1 MCPLLSGRADRHGA
15 RRANWSARGLLAGY
29 ASLGRERRMRVRISE
44 DAEDARD
51 AASAGIMAA
60 RIGSARLVAGRL
72 LAGRRLSARQ
82 GAALLII
89 GVLALAFNLRSAIT
103 SLPPIFPEL
112 ESALHLSPAS
122 LSLLAAIPA
131 LCFGV
136 FSGVGA
142 PLSRR
147 FGEER
152 VLGFALVLLAA
163 GLLLRAL
170 SPTSLLFPGTVLA
183 GAAIA
188 LMNVLLPSLV
198 KRRMPERAGLMIGL
212 YLLMLSAGAIVASL
226 LAVPV
231 FNAAGGGTTAGSAAV
246 RITLGLWAGPAL
258 LAAAAWLPQLRYRTV
273 PDDMRAATGA
283 SAGLVPAVRPAGALA
298 MGRSALA
305 WQVTLFMGLQ
315 SLTYYATL
323 SWFPTMFRDRG
334 VSAVHAGDLLALM
347 NLGNA
352 ATALLIPMLA
362 QRAADQRSIAVVAN
376 LATALGLTGALFGPP
391 GAAVPAILLLG
402 LGQGA
407 TLGLGIFYTMAR
419 APDAVTAASLSAF
432 AQSIGYLIASVGP
445 LLVGYL
451 HDTSGAWTVP
461 GLVLLVVAALQ
472 LVMGWLGGRAM

>member
-1 MCPLLSGRADRHGA
+1 
-15 RRANWSARGLLAGY
+15 
-29 ASLGRERRMRVRISE
+29 
-44 DAEDARD
+44 
-51 AASAGIMAA
+51 
-60 RIGSARLVAGRL
+60 
-72 LAGRRLSARQ
+72 LSARQ
-82 GAALLII
+82 AAALLVI

-112 ESALHLSPAS
+112 GSALHFSAAS
-122 LSLLAAIPA
+122 LSLLAAIPV

-136 FSGVGA
+136 FSGLGA

-152 VLGFALVLLAA
+152 VLGFALVVLAT
-163 GLLLRAL
+163 GLLIRSL
-170 SPTSLLFPGTVLA
+170 SPAIGLFPGTVVV

-188 LMNVLLPSLV
+188 LLNVLLPSLV

-212 YLLMLSAGAIVASL
+212 YLLMLSSGAIVASL

-231 FNAAGGGTTAGSAAV
+231 FNAAGAGTTAGSAAV
-246 RITLGLWAGPAL
+246 RLTLGLWAGPAL
-258 LAAAAWLPQLRYRTV
+258 LAAVAWLPQFRHRTV
-273 PDDMRAATGA
+273 PDEMRAALGG
-283 SAGLVPAVRPAGALA
+283 SSELVPAARQAGPLA

-352 ATALLIPMLA
+352 VTCLLIPVLA
-362 QRAADQRSIAVVAN
+362 QRAADQRKLAAASMM
-376 LATALGLTGALFGPP
+376 ATAIGLAGAVFGPA
-391 GAAVPAILLLG
+391 GLAAGSILLLG

-407 TLGLGIFYTMAR
+407 TLGLAIFYTMAR
-419 APDAVTAASLSAF
+419 APDPVTAASLSAF
-432 AQSIGYLIASVGP
+432 AQGGGYLIASTGP
-445 LLVGYL
+445 LVIGFL
-451 HDTSGAWTVP
+451 HAATGGWIVP
-461 GLVLLVVAALQ
+461 GLVLLGLVALQ
-472 LVMGWLGGRAM
+472 LITGWLAGRALMVPGQTARTSAPA

>member
-1 MCPLLSGRADRHGA
+1 
-15 RRANWSARGLLAGY
+15 
-29 ASLGRERRMRVRISE
+29 MRVRISE

-112 ESALHLSPAS
+112 ESALNISAAS
-122 LSLLAAIPA
+122 LSLLAAIPV

-136 FSGVGA
+136 FSGAGA

-152 VLGFALVLLAA
+152 VLGFALVLLAT
-163 GLLLRAL
+163 GLLLRSL
-170 SPTSLLFPGTVLA
+170 SPGILLFPGTVVA
-183 GAAIA
+183 GGAIA
-188 LMNVLLPSLV
+188 LLNVLLPSLV
-198 KRRMPERAGLMIGL
+198 KRRMPDRAGLMIGL
-212 YLLMLSAGAIVASL
+212 YLLMLSGGAIVASL

-231 FNAAGGGTTAGSAAV
+231 FNAGGGATAGGAAV
-246 RITLGLWAGPAL
+246 RLTLGLWAGPAL
-258 LAAAAWLPQLRYRTV
+258 LAAAVWLPQLRYRTV
-273 PDDMRAATGA
+273 PDDMRAAAGA
-283 SAGLVPAVRPAGALA
+283 SADLVPAARPAGALA

-352 ATALLIPMLA
+352 VTCLLIPVLA
-362 QRAADQRSIAVVAN
+362 QRAADQRKLAAASMV
-376 LATALGLTGALFGPP
+376 ATAIGMAGAVFGPA
-391 GAAVPAILLLG
+391 GLAAGSIVLLG

-419 APDAVTAASLSAF
+419 APDPVTAASLSAF
-432 AQSIGYLIASVGP
+432 AQGAGYLIASTGP
-445 LLVGYL
+445 LLIGFL
-451 HDTSGAWTVP
+451 HDATGGWTVP
-461 GLVLLVVAALQ
+461 GLVLLGLVALQ
-472 LVMGWLGGRAM
+472 LITGWLAGRALTVPVQQTARTGASA

>member
-1 MCPLLSGRADRHGA
+1 
-15 RRANWSARGLLAGY
+15 
-29 ASLGRERRMRVRISE
+29 MRVRIRQ

-51 AASAGIMAA
+51 AAPAGIMAA

-72 LAGRRLSARQ
+72 LAGRRLTRRRLARRRLSARQ

-112 ESALHLSPAS
+112 ESALHISAAS
-122 LSLLAAIPA
+122 LSLLAAIPV

-152 VLGFALVLLAA
+152 VLGFALMLVAT
-163 GLLLRAL
+163 GLLLRSL
-170 SPTSLLFPGTVLA
+170 SPGVLLFPGTVVA
-183 GAAIA
+183 GGAIA
-188 LMNVLLPSLV
+188 LLNVLLPSLV
-198 KRRMPERAGLMIGL
+198 KRRMPERAGVMIGL

-231 FNAAGGGTTAGSAAV
+231 FTAAGGGTTSGSTAV

-258 LAAAAWLPQLRYRTV
+258 LAAVAWLPQLRYRTV
-273 PDDMRAATGA
+273 PDDVGAAAGA
-283 SAGLVPAVRPAGALA
+283 SAALLPAARPAGALA

-323 SWFPTMFRDRG
+323 SWFPTMFRDRA

-352 ATALLIPMLA
+352 VTCLVIPVLA
-362 QRAADQRSIAVVAN
+362 QRAADQRKLAAASMV
-376 LATALGLTGALFGPP
+376 ATAIGMAGAVFGPAGLAA
-391 GAAVPAILLLG
+391 GAIVLLG

-407 TLGLGIFYTMAR
+407 TLGLGIYYTMAR
-419 APDAVTAASLSAF
+419 APDPVTAASLSAF
-432 AQSIGYLIASVGP
+432 AQGAGYLIASTGP
-445 LLVGYL
+445 LLIGFL
-451 HDTSGAWTVP
+451 HDASGGWTAP
-461 GLVLLVVAALQ
+461 GLVLLGLVALQ
-472 LVMGWLGGRAM
+472 LITGWLAGRALTVPGQQMAQTSAPA